1 MSEMLEKIL
10 SDENIIRAKKR
21 VYANKG
27 AGGVDGVTVQEL
39 DEYMSK
45 NWESIKQQI
54 RERKYK
60 PQPVLRVE
68 IPKPN
73 GGVRKLGIPTV
84 IDRTIEQA
92 ITQELSPI
100 FEPLFSDHSYGF
112 RPKRSCEQAIIK
124 LLEYFNE
131 DCTWIVDID
140 LEKFFDNVPQD
151 KLMSYVGRV
160 IHDGDTESLIR
171 KYLKAGVMVR
181 GKYESTKV
189 GTPQGGNL
197 SPLLSNIMLNELD
210 KELERRELRFTR
222 YADDCVIVVKSEA
235 SAKRVMHSI
244 TSWIERKLG
253 LKVNTTKTQ
262 ITKPTKLK
270 YLGFGFW
277 KSKDGWKA
285 RPHQESV
292 AKFKRTIKKLCKR
305 SWSVSLTY
313 RIAKINAVIR
323 GWINYF
329 ALGDM
334 KSAITRIDEHLMVQM
349 RVIIWKQW
357 KVPKKREWGLKK
369 LGVKPW
375 IAHEQSHIKG
385 YMKAVRLPQI
395 KKAISKEKL
404 TKRGL
409 VSPLAYYLK
418 QHTLKLN

>member
-10 SDENIIRAKKR
+10 SDENIKRAKKR

-39 DEYMSK
+39 DKYMAQ
-45 NWESIKQQI
+45 NWGSIKQQI
-54 RERKYK
+54 RERKYR

-84 IDRTIEQA
+84 VDRTIEQA
-92 ITQELSPI
+92 ITQVLSPI

-235 SAKRVMHSI
+235 SAKRVMYSI

-253 LKVNTTKTQ
+253 LKVNATKTH

-270 YLGFGFW
+270 YLGFSGEVKFMGFRTLEISRAAEIHI
-277 KSKDGWKA
+277 KEGQLEITTDNG
-285 RPHQESV
+285 V
-292 AKFKRTIKKLCKR
+292 AVVPIE
-305 SWSVSLTY
+305 
-313 RIAKINAVIR
+313 
-323 GWINYF
+323 
-329 ALGDM
+329 DM
-334 KSAITRIDEHLMVQM
+334 KIYEVMDSYYKTKDKQSIQSVVHYGTGWCRKNC
-349 RVIIWKQW
+349 RVCSNS
-357 KVPKKREWGLKK
+357 G
-369 LGVKPW
+369 
-375 IAHEQSHIKG
+375 
-385 YMKAVRLPQI
+385 
-395 KKAISKEKL
+395 
-404 TKRGL
+404 
-409 VSPLAYYLK
+409 
-418 QHTLKLN
+418 